1 MNKNKLIVGAV
12 VLGIVVVAIIGLRQ
26 TPLGGT
32 FVSEQ
37 TFGGG
42 IKTAYINAFQGTL
55 ITASKTLTTNE
66 LSRSSVFPV
75 GKASTTIALTLP
87 AVSADMV
94 GREVKFITTVASTGV
109 NMAYTSL
116 MTTVTQSNNST
127 FGTAEDIGDY
137 ISCIFISTSKA
148 RCDINAA
155 D

>member
-1 MNKNKLIVGAV
+1 MAV
-12 VLGIVVVAIIGLRQ
+12 VLLLAAVLTGVGRTV
-26 TPLGGT
+26 GGT

-55 ITASKTLTTNE
+55 ITASKTFTTNE
-66 LSRSSVFPV
+66 LRQASVFPV
-75 GKASTTIALTLP
+75 GKASTAIALTLP
-87 AVSADMV
+87 AVPADMV

-127 FGTAEDIGDY
+127 FATAEDIGDY